1 MKHISVPPGHFNV
14 VGFAQP
20 DLLSAPGTCAGTHM
34 HVCVCVLLSLSL
46 SNVTPNLQQGTS
58 SGVQPQKHL
67 YVLMFEE
74 KKKKKTSFFG
84 TYCER

>member
-1 MKHISVPPGHFNV
+1 M
-14 VGFAQP
+14 GFAQP
-20 DLLSAPGTCAGTHM
+20 DLLSAPCTCACTHM
-34 HVCVCVLLSLSL
+34 HVCACVLLSLSL

-74 KKKKKTSFFG
+74 KKKKKLVFLVLTVRGSIEIDSMGDMRFA
-84 TYCER
+84 